1 MNTTIQSDHY
11 ASYKRK
17 QMRLA
22 AMLNKSSEIISV
34 LEMNHCT
41 KLLKRLGG
49 KVHND
54 AFKIQVVGTFK
65 NGKSTFIN
73 SFLGDEILPAYALPC
88 TAVINEVKYR
98 EEKKAVLY
106 FKNPLPENLPEELS
120 EKSVLHMQK
129 YSMENVPPMEIPY
142 DEIEDYVVIPIGK
155 EPKDMLLESPYEKV
169 ELFWPLELL
178 KNGVSIIDSP
188 GLNEHATRTRVTM
201 DYLSKA
207 DAILF
212 VLSATSL
219 CSQEEMSFI
228 ENNLTSHGF
237 EDPFFVINRFDL
249 IPESERPKIVDYAK
263 RKLTKHTS
271 FGEKGL
277 FFVSARDALDGKI
290 ENDAELLQSSGMP
303 VFEEK
308 LSEFLTKHKGK
319 AKLSQPAR
327 ELKRILN
334 DEALYKVLPR
344 QRNMINSSIDEIKR
358 KYNDANPVL
367 ENLKV
372 RKNQLYTRVMNRIEQ
387 LKPDFHRLVNRN
399 ILSMIDVVPGWVN
412 EYKPKTE
419 LGIFPSKEKIS
430 AMTTEILEYVTQQI
444 EITQT
449 AWKNEILLPEI
460 EKKISD
466 VFNYIENDLNVIFDE
481 IDNIQYN
488 VSSEED
494 KMYDK
499 SSTWKRISGN
509 VDEFTSIETNEIS
522 TDGLDELSKELAA
535 SMAVNMGASM
545 LLSALGMVNPVTMI
559 AVLAGNVIIGANQS
573 KTKSS
578 DEVKNAIS
586 AKISERISESA
597 EKNATSFADEIH
609 SKFKEII
616 NRITDSVDIEIN
628 ETDNRIKKII
638 TEMEKGAANIQAKNR
653 MLDNCEKNIKIL
665 SKELDKFIFEL
676 MD

>member
-1 MNTTIQSDHY
+1 
-11 ASYKRK
+11 
-17 QMRLA
+17 
-22 AMLNKSSEIISV
+22 
-34 LEMNHCT
+34 
-41 KLLKRLGG
+41 
-49 KVHND
+49 
-54 AFKIQVVGTFK
+54 
-65 NGKSTFIN
+65 
-73 SFLGDEILPAYALPC
+73 
-88 TAVINEVKYR
+88 
-98 EEKKAVLY
+98 
-106 FKNPLPENLPEELS
+106 
-120 EKSVLHMQK
+120 
-129 YSMENVPPMEIPY
+129 
-142 DEIEDYVVIPIGK
+142 
-155 EPKDMLLESPYEKV
+155 
-169 ELFWPLELL
+169 
-178 KNGVSIIDSP
+178 
-188 GLNEHATRTRVTM
+188 
-201 DYLSKA
+201 
-207 DAILF
+207 
-212 VLSATSL
+212 
-219 CSQEEMSFI
+219 
-228 ENNLTSHGF
+228 
-237 EDPFFVINRFDL
+237 
-249 IPESERPKIVDYAK
+249 
-263 RKLTKHTS
+263 
-271 FGEKGL
+271 
-277 FFVSARDALDGKI
+277 
-290 ENDAELLQSSGMP
+290 
-303 VFEEK
+303 
-308 LSEFLTKHKGK
+308 
-319 AKLSQPAR
+319 
-327 ELKRILN
+327 
-334 DEALYKVLPR
+334 
-344 QRNMINSSIDEIKR
+344 
-358 KYNDANPVL
+358 
-367 ENLKV
+367 
-372 RKNQLYTRVMNRIEQ
+372 
-387 LKPDFHRLVNRN
+387 
-399 ILSMIDVVPGWVN
+399 
-412 EYKPKTE
+412 
-419 LGIFPSKEKIS
+419 
-430 AMTTEILEYVTQQI
+430 MTTEILEYVTQQI